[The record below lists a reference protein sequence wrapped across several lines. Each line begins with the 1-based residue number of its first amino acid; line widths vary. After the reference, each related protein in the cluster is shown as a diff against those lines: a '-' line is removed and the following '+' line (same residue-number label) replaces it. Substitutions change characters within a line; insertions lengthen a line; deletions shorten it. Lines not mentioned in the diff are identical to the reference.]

1 MLQIWCL
8 DKVTVFS
15 QNSAGIVIIKFK
27 TSFAA
32 QECIRVMD
40 GRYFGG
46 CKLKCHYW
54 DGVTNYSLSNDKQ
67 SSDNEELKEKLR
79 LDEFGD
85 WLEKGQENLPS
96 ELRLRIE
103 GE

>member
-1 MLQIWCL
+1 L
-8 DKVTVFS
+8 
-15 QNSAGIVIIKFK
+15 
-27 TSFAA
+27 SFP
-32 QECIRVMD
+32 ISD
-40 GRYFGG
+40 
-46 CKLKCHYW
+46 
-54 DGVTNYSLSNDKQ
+54 DKQ

>member
-1 MLQIWCL
+1 MYTI
-8 DKVTVFS
+8 VFA
-15 QNSAGIVIIKFK
+15 NRWFL
-27 TSFAA
+27 SFP
-32 QECIRVMD
+32 ISD
-40 GRYFGG
+40 
-46 CKLKCHYW
+46 
-54 DGVTNYSLSNDKQ
+54 DKQ